1 MMWAAGN
8 SGDFKVDVDENLPAG
23 MLTDCSH
30 KLAAAYKNGDTA
42 RFSSDSTHAEPAAT
56 FWAVEVK
63 GMHPVIGQWKST
75 TGTSFASPKATGLAA
90 ALDLGYEGF
99 KVLAQSKSTTP
110 AGFEGKLPHP
120 KWGYGWLEYEYQ
132 KLIKDCP
139 YTAPD
144 VSLNSLDVD
153 PTGYFDFDEMPTEE
167 IQKLVAP

>member
-1 MMWAAGN
+1 M
-8 SGDFKVDVDENLPAG
+8 
-23 MLTDCSH
+23 
-30 KLAAAYKNGDTA
+30 
-42 RFSSDSTHAEPAAT
+42 
-56 FWAVEVK
+56 
-63 GMHPVIGQWKST
+63 
-75 TGTSFASPKATGLAA
+75 
-90 ALDLGYEGF
+90 
-99 KVLAQSKSTTP
+99 LAQSKSTTP
-110 AGFEGKLPHP
+110 AGVDGPRAHP